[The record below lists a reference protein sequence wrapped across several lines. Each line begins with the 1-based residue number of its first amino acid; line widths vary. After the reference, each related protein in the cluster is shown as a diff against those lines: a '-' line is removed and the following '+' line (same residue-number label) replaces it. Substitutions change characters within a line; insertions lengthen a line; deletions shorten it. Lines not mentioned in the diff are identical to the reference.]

1 MPAPDRPRHA
11 AETRFVASIYRR
23 ARDADAWSFA
33 DLTTPTKRKR
43 PSEPESDLAA
53 ALRRAALD
61 E

>member
-11 AETRFVASIYRR
+11 AESRFVASIYRR
-23 ARDADAWSFA
+23 ARDGDAWTFA
-33 DLTTPTKRKR
+33 DLTIQTKKR
-43 PSEPESDLAA
+43 PTEPESDLAA